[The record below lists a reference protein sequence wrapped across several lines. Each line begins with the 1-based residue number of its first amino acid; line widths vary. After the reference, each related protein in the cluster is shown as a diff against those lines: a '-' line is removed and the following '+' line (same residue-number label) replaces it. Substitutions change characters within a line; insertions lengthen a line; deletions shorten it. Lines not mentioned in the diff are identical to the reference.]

1 MTDTVSESVLVERA
15 RQGDEL
21 AFAALVEGSHAQVR
35 GFLAARSP
43 SLDLAEECLQ
53 QAYVTA
59 WQKLAEFRGDAPFAA
74 WVKGIARMNLLSELR
89 RRRRSVALDNATG
102 VAALVDACL
111 ADAERDDDLLP
122 RLRDC
127 LDKLDP
133 QARELLSQR
142 YRDGLE
148 LNDLAIAYTRSA
160 NALAVTLHRLRG
172 ILRRCLDGAPAG
184 GAA

>member
-1 MTDTVSESVLVERA
+1 LERA
-15 RQGDEL
+15 RQGDES

-59 WQKLAEFRGDAPFAA
+59 WQKLSDFRGEAPFAA
-74 WVKGIARMNLLSELR
+74 WVKSMARFHLLNELR
-89 RRRRSVALDNATG
+89 RRRRSVGLGNAAG

-111 ADAERDDDLLP
+111 ADAERDEEMLP
-122 RLRDC
+122 RLRSC
-127 LDKLDP
+127 LDKLEP
-133 QARELLSQR
+133 EARELLGRR

-148 LNDLAIAYTRSA
+148 LNELANDYSRST
-160 NALAVTLHRLRG
+160 NSLAVTLHRLRG
-172 ILRRCLDGAPAG
+172 VLRRCLDNTTAG
-184 GAA
+184 GR